1 MVTLIAILK
10 VKEGKM
16 DEVISKLKVAV
27 PHIKKTEPKCLEYIP
42 HRIKGDDNKIIF
54 YEKYADQEAVDLHAK
69 NLPENLKDILPLV
82 EPDIDIKTCFD
93 IFDK

>member
-1 MVTLIAILK
+1 MITLIATLK

-16 DEVISKLKVAV
+16 DDAVSKFKAAV
-27 PHIKKTEPKCLEYIP
+27 THIKKTEPKCLEYIV
-42 HRIKGDDNKIIF
+42 HKIKGEDKLIV

-69 NLPENLKDILPLV
+69 NLPENLKEVLPLV
-82 EPDIDIKTCFD
+82 EPDIDIKICFD